1 MPRSKSSSKKP
12 KGSAKRQGVRSGSAS
27 SAKPFRP
34 VFHFLK
40 TFFRLGL
47 CAGGV
52 LGVAGVLGVVW
63 LDRSLPPLKQF
74 SSRVRVPSVIVQAFD
89 GTTLATYG
97 DLYEEYVTTEDL
109 PPYVVNAFL
118 AVEDRRFFQHKG
130 IDFIG
135 LARAA
140 ARNFYAHRIVQG
152 GSTLTQQLAKNMLM
166 SNGFYAVTDR
176 SYKRKFQ
183 ELILAIKLEA
193 TFSKNE
199 ILTLYLNRVYFGAGT
214 FGIDAAARRY
224 FHKPGRQLSLFEA
237 AILAGLLRAPSKYSP
252 LGNPQRS
259 IERGKIV
266 LKAME
271 TSGFIGAQWQE
282 RIEAWSAE
290 FIRMTKEATADQGS
304 RYFADWIYETLPSL
318 IGPIDQD
325 LVVVTTLHPEM
336 QHVAEETCRSFYT
349 QFHEEYKFSQV
360 ASMAMTPDG
369 AILTMVG
376 GLDYGKSQFNRA
388 TSALRQPGSSFKT
401 FVYLAGLDA
410 GMTPETMVDDSP
422 YEQGSWKP
430 GNYKWRTRGEISLL
444 TAYVYSVNSVS
455 IRVAKEVGVARVI
468 QTARRLGITTPLNPN
483 LALALGASSVT
494 FLEMMRAYAPFFNY
508 GTACQPYGVYEIRN
522 KNGDI
527 VYQHADESPV
537 RVIRDSS
544 LSAMSEMMRAVVA
557 RGSGRAANVD
567 SHIGGKTGSNGSS
580 DAWFM
585 GGREPTLLEQD
596 LSDDEFSPRG
606 LIDRNGLVL
615 GVWIGND
622 RLGQKMA
629 PMSTGGRIPTRIA
642 GALFKAY
649 LKKTPRKVVPLQ
661 TAVGGGTMEGASAPS
676 AASSAT
682 VQLPSVSSELAVKSN
697 GPKVSVDQLLGVSP

>member
-1 MPRSKSSSKKP
+1 MPKKRSSKTARVRSKPLAKVTQKKTGFHP
-12 KGSAKRQGVRSGSAS
+12 GSY
-27 SAKPFRP
+27 
-34 VFHFLK
+34 FLK
-40 TFFRLGL
+40 TFLRLGL

-52 LGVAGVLGVVW
+52 MILVGGVAFLW

-74 SSRVRVPSVIVQAFD
+74 SSRVRTPSVVIQAFD
-89 GTTLATYG
+89 GTVLASYG
-97 DLYEEYVTTEDL
+97 DLYEEFVTAENL

-118 AVEDRRFFQHKG
+118 AVEDRRFYQHRG

-135 LARAA
+135 LVRATI
-140 ARNFYAHRIVQG
+140 RNVYAHRIVQG

-193 TFSKNE
+193 TFSKSE

-214 FGIDAAARRY
+214 FGIDAASRRY

-237 AILAGLLRAPSKYSP
+237 AILAGLLKAPSRYSP
-252 LGNPQRS
+252 LGSPQRS
-259 IERGKIV
+259 IERGKTV

-271 TSGFIGAQWQE
+271 AAGFIGSQWQE
-282 RIEAWSAE
+282 RIDTWAQD
-290 FIRMTKEATADQGS
+290 FLRMTKEAQSDQSG

-325 LVVVTTLHPEM
+325 LIVVTTLHTGM
-336 QHVAEETCRSFYT
+336 QRTAEEVCRDFYEK
-349 QFHEEYKFSQV
+349 FHAEYKFSQV
-360 ASMAMTPDG
+360 ASMAMMPDG

-376 GLDYGKSQFNRA
+376 GLNYSKSQFNRT

-401 FVYLAGLDA
+401 FVYLTAFDHGL
-410 GMTPETMVDDSP
+410 TPETRIDDSP
-422 YEQGSWKP
+422 FEQGSWKP
-430 GNYKWRTRGEISLL
+430 GNYKWRTRGEISILD
-444 TAYVYSVNSVS
+444 AFVYSVNSVS
-455 IRVAKEVGVARVI
+455 IRVAQEVGIGSVVR
-468 QTARRLGITTPLNPN
+468 TAHRLGITTPLEPN

-522 KNGDI
+522 RNGDI
-527 VYQHADESPV
+527 VYQHADENPI

-544 LSAMSEMMRAVVA
+544 LGAMQGMMRAVVA

-567 SHIGGKTGSNGSS
+567 PHIAGKTGSNGSS
-580 DAWFM
+580 DAWFL

-596 LSDDEFSPRG
+596 PRDDEFSSKG
-606 LIDRNGLVL
+606 MIDRNGIVL

-622 RLGQKMA
+622 NPQQKMA

-649 LKKTPRKVVPLQ
+649 LKRESLAKPVEKTAEKMEVKVTP
-661 TAVGGGTMEGASAPS
+661 TE
-676 AASSAT
+676 
-682 VQLPSVSSELAVKSN
+682 
-697 GPKVSVDQLLGVSP
+697 